1 LPESEALLRRSTFKI
16 LGAACV
22 ALGVTGAFL
31 PVLPSTIF
39 FILAAGCFARSSPHL
54 EQKILDHPVFGPPV
68 SAWRKHGA
76 IPVNAKL
83 YAVAGM
89 SAGYALF
96 YWMTAPATWSALAVA
111 AGMLASAAFVVN
123 RPSGPKPAENAT
135 SPESSEGASSNI
147 GN

>member
-1 LPESEALLRRSTFKI
+1 MRRSTFKL

-68 SAWRKHGA
+68 IAWRQHGA
-76 IPVNAKL
+76 IPPMAKV
-83 YAVAGM
+83 YAICGM

-96 YWMTAPATWSALAVA
+96 FWTTDPGFYAAIAVA
-111 AGMLASAAFVVN
+111 VFMAGSAVYVLT
-123 RPSGPKPAENAT
+123 RPSGPKPKEEPDT
-135 SPESSEGASSNI
+135 SSDQDGASSNI